1 MSRRLVL
8 LRHGQTTFNADR
20 RIQGQLDAPLSGEGH
35 HQARVAA
42 AGLAGLDP
50 VLVWSSDLARAA
62 DTAAYVAEACGL
74 EAVPDPRLREFHLGE
89 RQGTTH
95 EEYAAAHPEE
105 HATYLTG
112 RYDVA
117 AGAEPASRVLARM
130 GEVLRELLAATP
142 AQRCSVAVAHGAAI
156 KLGIAAMTGCT
167 EEALVALAPLGNA
180 HRAVLEEGGRDGIV
194 RLVAYNLPPDFAS
207 SGDAR

>member
-20 RIQGQLDAPLSGEGH
+20 RIQGQLDAPLSREGH
-35 HQARVAA
+35 RQAQVAA

-50 VLVWSSDLARAA
+50 ALVWCSDLARAA

-74 EAVPDPRLREFHLGE
+74 DAVPDPRLREFHLGE
-89 RQGTTH
+89 RQGITH
-95 EEYAAAHPEE
+95 GEYAAAHPEE

-117 AGAEPASRVLARM
+117 AGAESAACVLARM

-142 AQRCSVAVAHGAAI
+142 ERRCSVVVAHGAAI
-156 KLGIAAMTGCT
+156 KLGIAALTGCS
-167 EEALVALAPLGNA
+167 EEAMVALSPLGNA
-180 HRAVLEEGGRDGIV
+180 HRAVLEEGARDGII
-194 RLVAYNLPPDFAS
+194 RLAAYNLPPDFTS
-207 SGDAR
+207 VGGAR